1 MIGIF
6 IYLMENYDLIL
17 KDGLKVLSKKKN
29 LKRDRLYRYKILIS
43 VLALVL
49 GIFRMLSWI
58 IY

>member
-1 MIGIF
+1 
-6 IYLMENYDLIL
+6 MENYDLIL